1 MKAPV
6 VHQVEDANAAG
17 MRLRKLLTALWERS
31 WLVALCVLLGGG
43 LAALCLYMTPETFV
57 ATAVIEY
64 NVTRAQLRDLTSGG
78 ATHVDGAAIERRMK
92 EVRRELLSANTLR
105 RVADANKLSGNR
117 YFTRSG
123 WFASGTREA
132 WEGLQ
137 DAVQVEVPPNDTVAR
152 VTVRAGTAQ
161 LAADLANQLC
171 DEVIKADAED
181 QKTSLLNALE
191 QLTRRLR
198 EERAERTAAGGQ
210 PGDSADRLLEAQQK
224 LLDSMRRLATAS
236 ERRQEL
242 EVHSDQAARQ
252 GTNVEGLLR
261 VTAIATNAAVTAAQ
275 AALTAQETAFEEIKK
290 EYKEKHPKFIESKA
304 ELDRL
309 QGQLA
314 AAVNNSARELQ
325 ALAKQ
330 ARDEEDAI
338 RKESEGL
345 RQAADATAL
354 EQRSQTGAQDNLNS
368 QFTLL
373 KRYYDSLTTV
383 GFAEDATGSLLQ
395 NAPGAAVPPRRA
407 GPNWPQTLAAGIVG
421 GMALGL
427 LLALVFGLGDTS
439 LKSVD
444 EAEMILRL
452 PVLGVVPVLRNA
464 ETEMAAAEG
473 FRSLRTSISVLS
485 KGNEPR
491 SVLFTSTSP
500 DEGKTFCALNFAVG
514 LAQQGMRT
522 VLIECDLR
530 RPMAAPSLAQVK
542 IDHAGVSDFL
552 RKAKPKASLRGGS
565 PGGSPR
571 PELSFAEVRRKQ
583 RGALDEPSA
592 SSPAPSG
599 DTTSFTNP
607 LALDEVLQPTEI
619 QNLAFIAAGTPVSNP
634 SELLAQPNFS
644 YLVGELLKRF
654 ERVIVDSAP
663 MLGISDTLLLS
674 NRVQA
679 VCFVVRANQTPRRAV
694 VRAVEILKR
703 ADAPIVGLVL
713 NGLTPKKSDPYG
725 QNYYYYHRS
734 EQQRKTG

>member
-1 MKAPV
+1 
-6 VHQVEDANAAG
+6 
-17 MRLRKLLTALWERS
+17 MRLRKLWTALWERA

-43 LAALCLYMTPETFV
+43 LAALYLYSTPPTFV
-57 ATAVIEY
+57 ATAVIKYDVEK
-64 NVTRAQLRDLTSGG
+64 AKLLGLPGG
-78 ATHVDGAAIERRMK
+78 GVADVDQPAIERRMK
-92 EVRRELLSANTLR
+92 EIRRELLSPRILR
-105 RVADANKLSGNR
+105 RVADKNKLSADS
-117 YFTRSG
+117 YYTRSG
-123 WFASGTREA
+123 LLNSATREA
-132 WEGLQ
+132 WEGLLA
-137 DAVQVEVPPNDTVAR
+137 AVQVDVPAGETVVR
-152 VTVRAGTAQ
+152 VTATATSAQ

-171 DEVIKADAED
+171 DEVIGADIED
-181 QKTSLLNALE
+181 QRMRLLNATR
-191 QLTRRLR
+191 QLTDRLR
-198 EERAERTAAGGQ
+198 EEEAKRTAAGGQ
-210 PGDSADRLLEAQQK
+210 SRDSAVRLGEVQQK
-224 LLDSMRRLATAS
+224 LEDW
-236 ERRQEL
+236 ERRHQEAERQRDGL
-242 EVHSDQAARQ
+242 KRCCEQIARH
-252 GTNVEGLLR
+252 GTNVDGLLQ
-261 VTAIATNAAVTAAQ
+261 VAAIATNAAVTAAQ
-275 AALTAQETAFEEIKK
+275 GALARQETAFEDVKK
-290 EYKEKHPKFIESKA
+290 EYKEKHPKYRESKA
-304 ELDRL
+304 ELERL

-314 AAVNNSARELQ
+314 EAVMSTARELQ
-325 ALAKQ
+325 ALHQK

-338 RKESEGL
+338 RKESEAL
-345 RQAADATAL
+345 RREATDATDAAAL
-354 EQRSQTGAQDNLNS
+354 EQRSQTGTNDALAS
-368 QFTLL
+368 QLSLL
-373 KRYYDSLTTV
+373 KRYYNSLATV
-383 GFAEDATGSLLQ
+383 GVAEDATGSLLQ
-395 NAPGAAVPPRRA
+395 NDPGSAVPPRRA
-407 GPNWPQTLAAGIVG
+407 GPNWLRILIAGVAG
-421 GMALGL
+421 GFVLGL

-439 LKSVD
+439 LRSVD
-444 EAEMILRL
+444 EAEMVLRL
-452 PVLGVVPVLRNA
+452 PVLGVVPVLHNE

-552 RKAKPKASLRGGS
+552 RKAQPKASLRGGTQ
-565 PGGSPR
+565 GGAPR

-583 RGALDEPSA
+583 REVTGA
-592 SSPAPSG
+592 SPAPSPIPSG

-607 LALDEVLQPTEI
+607 VVLDEVLQHTEI

-644 YLVGELLKRF
+644 YLIGELLKRF
-654 ERVIVDSAP
+654 DRVIVDSAP

-725 QNYYYYHRS
+725 QSYYYYHRT
-734 EQQRKTG
+734 EQQRKKS